1 MNFRKPRGPQHTYYY
16 IVVIIVAGKKM
27 QEREMKYTFNEQK
40 LPTEEL
46 HPVTDPLGENSRNP
60 VKKQEKKMLRGSP
73 TQKIIFYYSPERKT
87 F

>member
-1 MNFRKPRGPQHTYYY
+1 MRFTREFHINRKGLFHINHTYYY

-40 LPTEEL
+40 LPNEES

-60 VKKQEKKMLRGSP
+60 AKNREKSVLKHNQI
-73 TQKIIFYYSPERKT
+73 QK
-87 F
+87 